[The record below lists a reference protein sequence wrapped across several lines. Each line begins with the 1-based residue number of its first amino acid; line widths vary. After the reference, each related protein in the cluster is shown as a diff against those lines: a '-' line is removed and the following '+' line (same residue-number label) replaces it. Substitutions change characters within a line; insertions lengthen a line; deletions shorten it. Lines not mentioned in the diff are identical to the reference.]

1 MQDYYSLLGVDRSAS
16 EDQIKKAYR
25 KMAMKY
31 HPDHNKDNPQAEE
44 QFKKISE
51 AYAVLS
57 DKKKKQQY
65 DQFGA
70 EGFKQK
76 FSQEDIFRGFDAN
89 EIFKT
94 FGVRFGGGDPF
105 QGIHEMFSGGGRS
118 GSSFEDILGGQ
129 GFGGGRP
136 QSVKGEDLE
145 SQLAVTF
152 EEAALG
158 AEKRITIQKGGR
170 REETAIKIPAGMGD
184 GKKLRLKGK
193 GNPSQFGGPAGDLY
207 IKIRVEPHPHFH
219 REGAD
224 IVVDLEINLTDA
236 LLGTTHEVPT
246 LTGPKNLKIPA
257 GTQSHSKLR
266 LKGLGVPN
274 ASGTRKGD
282 QMVRILVKIPKD
294 LTEEQQELVH
304 ALKNTGI

>member
-1 MQDYYSLLGVDRSAS
+1 MSDYYSLLGIDRSAS

-31 HPDHNKDNPQAEE
+31 HPDHNKDSPQAEE
-44 QFKKISE
+44 QFKKIAE

-76 FSQEDIFRGFDAN
+76 FSQEDIFRGFDPNDLFSA
-89 EIFKT
+89 
-94 FGVRFGGGDPF
+94 FGAQFGGGDPF
-105 QGIHEMFSGGGRS
+105 QSIHEMFSGGGRS
-118 GSSFEDILGGQ
+118 FES
-129 GFGGGRP
+129 GGRP
-136 QSVKGEDLE
+136 QKVKGEDLE
-145 SQLAVTF
+145 SRLSVTF

-158 AEKRITIQKGGR
+158 AEKRITIQKNR
-170 REETAIKIPAGMGD
+170 KQEVTSIKIPAGMSNGR
-184 GKKLRLKGK
+184 KLRLKGK
-193 GNPSQFGGPAGDLY
+193 GNPSQFGGPPGDLY
-207 IKIRVEPHPHFH
+207 IKILVESHPHFR
-219 REGAD
+219 REGND
-224 IVVDLEINLTDA
+224 IAVDREISLTDA
-236 LLGTTHEVPT
+236 LLGTTAEVPT

-257 GTQSHSKLR
+257 GTQSHTKLR

-282 QMVRILVKIPKD
+282 QMVRILVKIPKN
-294 LTEEQQELVH
+294 LTDEQRELVH
-304 ALKNTGI
+304 ALKNSGI

>member
-1 MQDYYSLLGVDRSAS
+1 MSDYYSLLGVDRNAS

-31 HPDHNKDNPQAEE
+31 HPDRNKDNPQAEDK
-44 QFKKISE
+44 FKKISE

-76 FSQEDIFRGFDAN
+76 FTQEDIFRGFDPN
-89 EIFKT
+89 EIFNA
-94 FGVRFGGGDPF
+94 FGSKFGGGDPF
-105 QGIHEMFSGGGRS
+105 QGIHEMFSGGGQD
-118 GSSFEDILGGQ
+118 F
-129 GFGGGRP
+129 GFGGRP
-136 QSVKGEDLE
+136 QTIKGDDLE
-145 SQLAVTF
+145 SHLAVTF

-158 AEKRITIQKGGR
+158 AEKRITIQKNR
-170 REETAIKIPAGMGD
+170 RQEETAIKIPAGMGD

-193 GNPSQFGGPAGDLY
+193 GNPSQFGGPPGDLY
-207 IKIRVEPHPHFH
+207 IKIRVESHPHFH
-219 REGAD
+219 REGND
-224 IVVDLEINLTDA
+224 IVVDLEIPLTDA

-257 GTQSHSKLR
+257 GIQSHSKLR

-294 LTEEQQELVH
+294 LTEEQQEWVH

>member
-1 MQDYYSLLGVDRSAS
+1 MQDYYTLLGVERDAS

-31 HPDHNKDNPQAEE
+31 HPDQNKDNPQAEE
-44 QFKKISE
+44 KFKQIAE

-57 DKKKKQQY
+57 NKKKKQQY

-70 EGFKQK
+70 EGFKKK
-76 FSQEDIFRGFDAN
+76 FSQEDIFRDFDPNDLFNA
-89 EIFKT
+89 
-94 FGVRFGGGDPF
+94 FGAQFGGGDPF
-105 QGIHEMFSGGGRS
+105 QSIHEMFSGGGR
-118 GSSFEDILGGQ
+118 GFSS
-129 GFGGGRP
+129 GGRP
-136 QSVKGEDLE
+136 QNIKGEDLE
-145 SQLAVTF
+145 SHLAITF

-170 REETAIKIPAGMGD
+170 REETAIKIPAGMGN

-207 IKIRVEPHPHFH
+207 IKIRVEPHPTFH
-219 REGAD
+219 REGDD

-236 LLGTTHEVPT
+236 LLGTTTEVPT

-274 ASGTRKGD
+274 ASGTGKGD
-282 QMVRILVKIPKD
+282 QMVRIIVKIPKE
-294 LTEEQQELVH
+294 LTEEQQEIVH
-304 ALKNTGI
+304 TLKNTGI